1 MQISMKC
8 SIAVHCLIFIYEAR
22 GKARVTS
29 TLLAQSTSC
38 NPVVIRYILS
48 ALKKAQ
54 LISVERGKG
63 GAELQKAPEEISLYA
78 IYSALEPEGL
88 TSLIGIH
95 SCEGSRC
102 PIAKNIRRVLRDPY
116 EKIEQ
121 SVRETMEKIT
131 LASMIETYHQGK
143 DVQNILT
150 ES

>member
-48 ALKKAQ
+48 ALKKAE

-78 IYSALEPEGL
+78 IYNALEPEGL

-102 PIAKNIRRVLRDPY
+102 RIAKNIRRVLRDPY